1 MKPRHDVDTSESAE
15 TTETQAPRLDHRF
28 HEEYRGMTSGNR
40 FWIQIAA
47 TIISPLV
54 VAAVLWLSTSLS
66 NMATKT
72 DLERIE
78 KRMATKIELNS
89 VEKRIEGVEK
99 RFDGIEKRFDGIEK
113 RFEKRFEEIEKR
125 MDNMATKT
133 DLDRVEKKIEEQ
145 TERIDRLLLHL
156 VPKTRDAP

>member
-1 MKPRHDVDTSESAE
+1 
-15 TTETQAPRLDHRF
+15 
-28 HEEYRGMTSGNR
+28 MTSGNR

-72 DLERIE
+72 DLER
-78 KRMATKIELNS
+78 
-89 VEKRIEGVEK
+89 
-99 RFDGIEKRFDGIEK
+99 FEK
-113 RFEKRFEEIEKR
+113 RFEKRFEGVEKRFEGVEKRFEGIEKRFEGIEAR

-156 VPKTRDAP
+156 VPQGKK

>member
-1 MKPRHDVDTSESAE
+1 MKPRHDTDTTEAAE
-15 TTETQAPRLDHRF
+15 TTETQAPRLDNRLPAD
-28 HEEYRGMTSGNR
+28 YRVMTSGNR

-72 DLERIE
+72 DLD
-78 KRMATKIELNS
+78 KI
-89 VEKRIEGVEK
+89 EKRIEGVEK
-99 RFDGIEKRFDGIEK
+99 R
-113 RFEKRFEEIEKR
+113 
-125 MDNMATKT
+125 
-133 DLDRVEKKIEEQ
+133 IEEQ

-156 VPKTRDAP
+156 VPKGKK